1 MFMMGIIKNCC
12 FISFC
17 WIICRVEFQR
27 VETSC
32 IKDSDFWLTLLCSVW
47 SSTSFAGLCLKWPA
61 IGFSDSIKFGVLYWL
76 CLFFQLHQCWLMLR
90 RLAIGRFHQ
99 LIPSTKCVFATQMI
113 CKRRRTAM
121 ILNSHLHMLQT
132 TTEFD
137 LKVNLPPK
145 INLPVLLV
153 AIFSSAKQEVIVNKK
168 EVEGHKTKT
177 NTNFW
182 WKYL

>member
-1 MFMMGIIKNCC
+1 
-12 FISFC
+12 
-17 WIICRVEFQR
+17 
-27 VETSC
+27 
-32 IKDSDFWLTLLCSVW
+32 
-47 SSTSFAGLCLKWPA
+47 
-61 IGFSDSIKFGVLYWL
+61 
-76 CLFFQLHQCWLMLR
+76 
-90 RLAIGRFHQ
+90 
-99 LIPSTKCVFATQMI
+99 
-113 CKRRRTAM
+113 M

-177 NTNFW
+177 NINFR
-182 WKYL
+182 